1 MGEPNAVNWFADVDC
16 VEHNL
21 CNCIFIITKGFPMD
35 VENRATKV
43 MLKNM
48 PVFLVEELI
57 ALYKIKTPYKEILI
71 ETCINDKR
79 QFEAMHELAKKGIH
93 LGFRT
98 FSRKQAK
105 ALEMFRTAHILYK
118 QKEQRAQ
125 NPE

>member
-1 MGEPNAVNWFADVDC
+1 
-16 VEHNL
+16 
-21 CNCIFIITKGFPMD
+21 MD

-71 ETCINDKR
+71 ETCINDKQ
-79 QFEAMHELAKKGIH
+79 QFEAMHELTKKGIH

-118 QKEQRAQ
+118 QREQCAQ
-125 NPE
+125 SPE